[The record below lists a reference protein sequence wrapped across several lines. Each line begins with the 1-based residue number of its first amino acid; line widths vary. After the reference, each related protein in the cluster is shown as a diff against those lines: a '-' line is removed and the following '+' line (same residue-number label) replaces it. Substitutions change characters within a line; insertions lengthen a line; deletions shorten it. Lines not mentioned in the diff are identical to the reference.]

1 MRWQAFSVDQ
11 MRDQRA
17 QSGTRFLQVM
27 TELDFSMGLLHG
39 RIGVPVELTNGVS
52 VVYHVANGTG
62 QLSIADADF
71 DVAPGAA
78 FFVRGDIEHRFHS
91 FTSELDAVVVLTQLP
106 PVPSDPEVVAFT
118 LEDMVAARDLEMN
131 VFTPL
136 LETALLSLGM
146 YMLPKGGSD
155 DLLTHD
161 FDEFKIVVNG
171 GGRFDLGSGGF
182 EAGPG
187 SIVFIEDRVPHQF
200 RRISDDI
207 DLLVIWGR

>member
-1 MRWQAFSVDQ
+1 
-11 MRDQRA
+11 
-17 QSGTRFLQVM
+17 M
-27 TELDFSMGLLHG
+27 TNAETG
-39 RIGVPVELTNGVS
+39 
-52 VVYHVANGTG
+52 VYHVVSGTG
-62 QLSIADADF
+62 QLSVGDAEF
-71 DVAPGAA
+71 EVAPGSA
-78 FFVRGDIEHRFHS
+78 FFVRGEVEHRFHS
-91 FTSELDAVVVLTQLP
+91 LTSDLDAVVVFKRLP
-106 PVPSDPEVVAFT
+106 PVPSDPEVVAFAI
-118 LEDMVAARDLEMN
+118 EDMVAARNSEEN
-131 VFTPL
+131 VITPL
-136 LETALLSLGM
+136 FDTSTMSLGM